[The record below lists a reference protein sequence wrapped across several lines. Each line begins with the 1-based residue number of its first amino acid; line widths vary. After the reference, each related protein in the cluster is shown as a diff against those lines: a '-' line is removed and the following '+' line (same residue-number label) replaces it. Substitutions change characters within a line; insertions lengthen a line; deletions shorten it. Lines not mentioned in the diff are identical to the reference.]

1 MDTFQKNKYRF
12 SSTQPLILIGNDIVE
27 ARNEQVN
34 QLVSELI
41 KYKVLIRDLVNSEV
55 DYSKRNELLTIAM
68 FIINNFE
75 LYDAFVKNEDV
86 PIDVLHRFTRV
97 DKKFLQK
104 YREYIVAYTL
114 IFGNPIYKNIQDY
127 VQIVENSI
135 EDEEEKNKKEIIEYE
150 EKIGVNGIVIGKNKK
165 NAIILTSIG
174 EFKKV
179 KLNQDVINGEEV
191 KANEKKT
198 LKDFKIYISIVLIFL
213 VVFSISMLYKYNN
226 VVRTIVVETTSPI
239 RLEIN
244 GFNRVLNITSSTEK
258 GQLLVEETNLL
269 DQKLDRAIYKIIEYA
284 NENEMVKSTGIT
296 VTVTGKE
303 LRYNSLPETE
313 EYIYKKDLKV
323 RFNNSGREHKFN

>member
-1 MDTFQKNKYRF
+1 MVV
-12 SSTQPLILIGNDIVE
+12 P
-27 ARNEQVN
+27 
-34 QLVSELI
+34 
-41 KYKVLIRDLVNSEV
+41 
-55 DYSKRNELLTIAM
+55 TI
-68 FIINNFE
+68 
-75 LYDAFVKNEDV
+75 
-86 PIDVLHRFTRV
+86 
-97 DKKFLQK
+97 
-104 YREYIVAYTL
+104 
-114 IFGNPIYKNIQDY
+114 
-127 VQIVENSI
+127 
-135 EDEEEKNKKEIIEYE
+135 
-150 EKIGVNGIVIGKNKK
+150 
-165 NAIILTSIG
+165 
-174 EFKKV
+174 
-179 KLNQDVINGEEV
+179 
-191 KANEKKT
+191 
-198 LKDFKIYISIVLIFL
+198 IYISIVLIFL

-284 NENEMVKSTGIT
+284 NENEMVKFTGIT

>member
-1 MDTFQKNKYRF
+1 MDKFQKNKYRF

-135 EDEEEKNKKEIIEYE
+135 EDEEEKNKKEIIKKQE
-150 EKIGVNGIVIGKNKK
+150 EIEE
-165 NAIILTSIG
+165 LT
-174 EFKKV
+174 
-179 KLNQDVINGEEV
+179 
-191 KANEKKT
+191 
-198 LKDFKIYISIVLIFL
+198 
-213 VVFSISMLYKYNN
+213 
-226 VVRTIVVETTSPI
+226 
-239 RLEIN
+239 
-244 GFNRVLNITSSTEK
+244 
-258 GQLLVEETNLL
+258 
-269 DQKLDRAIYKIIEYA
+269 QKLDKGLLDIDTSTSERAIGLKRELTPKRRIKSKLCSKIAVLDENINYKFSETTESFEQLKKFFPDANVKIVFLSLFISLALFFCFICYIFITRKHFIAIE
-284 NENEMVKSTGIT
+284 
-296 VTVTGKE
+296 
-303 LRYNSLPETE
+303 
-313 EYIYKKDLKV
+313 
-323 RFNNSGREHKFN
+323 